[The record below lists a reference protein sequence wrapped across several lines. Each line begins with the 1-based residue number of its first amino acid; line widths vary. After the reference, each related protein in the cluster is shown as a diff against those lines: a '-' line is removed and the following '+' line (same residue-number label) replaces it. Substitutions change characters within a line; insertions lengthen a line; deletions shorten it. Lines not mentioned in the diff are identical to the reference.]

1 MFEGKC
7 IGKIIYTQARARQ
20 YTSASINSTVKPSSS
35 SITTTT
41 TILFIIRRRCLILL
55 VRLNEYLI
63 GSEVGKG
70 SHTLSNCHLFFGCAA
85 RVSIFAFLLVDGG
98 FLFTDMDY
106 IYPIRIHCSLSLR
119 ISLNFSLYCDKYCQ
133 CRANTSEGMQ
143 NCFVSLYCAKNR
155 RTDFCIFT
163 TDHVMLSSFA
173 CIMFS
178 RSPCAFWTKQKNKQT
193 LLTFVLFIY
202 FHRLFFIFH
211 ILIRCLALSLS
222 LPQPMLYQLV

>member
-1 MFEGKC
+1 MFKGKC

-20 YTSASINSTVKPSSS
+20 YTSASINGTVKPSSC

-85 RVSIFAFLLVDGG
+85 RVSVFAFLLVDGG
-98 FLFTDMDY
+98 FLFIDMDY
-106 IYPIRIHCSLSLR
+106 IYPIQIHCSLYFCEAPSLSLSLR

-143 NCFVSLYCAKNR
+143 NCFVSLYCAK
-155 RTDFCIFT
+155 RTDFCILT

-178 RSPCAFWTKQKNKQT
+178 RSPCAF
-193 LLTFVLFIY
+193 
-202 FHRLFFIFH
+202 
-211 ILIRCLALSLS
+211 
-222 LPQPMLYQLV
+222 